1 MSPFVIR
8 WSKTLLI
15 LFLPLILVLGSVR
28 LLITDQYLDFEYG
41 KASFPEDPYGFD
53 RPQRLAYSSAT
64 FRYVREDQPV
74 ETIANQSLDDG
85 PLYNSR
91 ELKHMQDVQ
100 DVYQAVWKVWQ
111 AVLGLS
117 LLVGVALAWRA
128 ETRPALFKALKAGG
142 LLAAGLVAVV
152 GVLAVLA
159 WQVWFVLFH
168 QVFFAPG
175 TWSFNTY
182 DTLIRLFP
190 EKFWF
195 DAALTLSGLTVASG
209 LLVAVAGESGLRW
222 GQLGEKRNVGGKRAP
237 NQAL

>member
-1 MSPFVIR
+1 MKPFAIR
-8 WSKTLLI
+8 GSQTLLI
-15 LFLPLILVLGSVR
+15 LFLPLLLVLGSVR
-28 LLITDQYLDFEYG
+28 LLITDPYLAFEYG
-41 KASFPEDPYGFD
+41 KASFPEDPFGFD
-53 RPQRLAYSSAT
+53 RSQRLTYAGAS
-64 FRYVREDQPV
+64 FRYVREAQPAGAL
-74 ETIANQSLDDG
+74 ANQTMDNR

-100 DVYQAVWKVWQ
+100 NVYQAVWKVWQ
-111 AVLGLS
+111 IVLGLS
-117 LLVGVALAWRA
+117 LLAGAALAWRPQ
-128 ETRPALFKALKAGG
+128 TRPALFKALKAGG

-159 WQVWFVLFH
+159 WQAWFVLFH

-195 DAALTLSGLTVASG
+195 DAALTISGLTVATG
-209 LLVAVAGESGLRW
+209 LLVAVVGGAGLRR
-222 GQLGEKRNVGGKRAP
+222 GQSGEKKDVIRKRAS